1 MFTWEARFWRV
12 LVFDLF
18 ESVRESFYCGVEG
31 SLAVKQ
37 AGRGNCESYL
47 VHGWFLLGWRDDGR
61 DVFERLSSLKC
72 SVSNDQSAVCQMIS
86 LLCVFL
92 IGGGGNHLWKGNHSS
107 VYFESNTGNL
117 SQQWLFHFKTWYS
130 YVETRLTTIKN
141 IMEIFVDDPFWLFP
155 ASLYCVD

>member
-1 MFTWEARFWRV
+1 MKSLV
-12 LVFDLF
+12 LDLC

-72 SVSNDQSAVCQMIS
+72 SVSNDQSAVC
-86 LLCVFL
+86 LL
-92 IGGGGNHLWKGNHSS
+92 NWRRRQSS
-107 VYFESNTGNL
+107 VERK
-117 SQQWLFHFKTWYS
+117 SQFRVL
-130 YVETRLTTIKN
+130 
-141 IMEIFVDDPFWLFP
+141 
-155 ASLYCVD
+155 